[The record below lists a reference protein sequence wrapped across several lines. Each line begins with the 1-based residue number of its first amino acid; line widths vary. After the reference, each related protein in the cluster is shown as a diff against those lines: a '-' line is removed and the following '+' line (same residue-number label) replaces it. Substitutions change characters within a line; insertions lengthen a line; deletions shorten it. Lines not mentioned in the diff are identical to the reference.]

1 MAENKH
7 KYLRNTLI
15 ISVCSFLSQI
25 LGLLR
30 TTLLS
35 SFYGATQSEGLS
47 DCYAAAF
54 KLPDIIY
61 TLVVSG
67 ILSIVLIPYFITK
80 IKSSDEN
87 DLTEINRSC
96 AGFVNFFFL
105 LISVCLIV
113 GCIFAPQ
120 IVSKWLL
127 VGWTDETKIA
137 LTVRMTRIIFIQ
149 VLFITLSGV
158 FGSYLNALEKFTAY
172 SFAMLSYNV
181 GIIAGIVFLAPY
193 IGIEG
198 AAWGVAA
205 GGFLHFIIQL
215 CGSIKVGF
223 RYSFV
228 LPKPDKELGD
238 LLINA
243 IPRVV
248 TLGSTQAV
256 RFFLVSIGSFIFSG
270 AIFIFDNV
278 ENIAMVPYGL
288 VAISISTTAFPIFI
302 KYYQNN
308 DYDGM
313 FVSLFE
319 KMRILFY
326 FILPMSV
333 LLIILRQETVDILMG
348 YKNFS
353 AEDITYT
360 ADALFWLMF
369 SMPFFSATLVLVKFY
384 YAIRKSFLPMI
395 IALVTAAL
403 AIGLSYWLAPQIQIC
418 GLSIGRGAGY
428 IVQYI
433 LLLVFLIPIFRG
445 RASFSA
451 PVRTILRDTIVL
463 FIISAILLILGMV
476 MQHFMTFPIA
486 PKLASLLR
494 LFIIGIMISGL
505 YFAVTYLCRIPDA
518 RDVIGMVK
526 RKLGRG

>member
-7 KYLRNTLI
+7 KYLKNTLI
-15 ISVCSFLSQI
+15 ISICSFLSQI

-35 SFYGATQSEGLS
+35 SLYGATQSEGLS

-105 LISVCLIV
+105 LISFCLV
-113 GCIFAPQ
+113 LGYIFAPQ
-120 IVSKWLL
+120 IVEKWLL
-127 VGWTDETKIA
+127 TGWTDADKIA

-158 FGSYLNALEKFTAY
+158 FGSYLNALEKFAAY
-172 SFAMLSYNV
+172 SFAMLSYNI
-181 GIIAGIVFLAPY
+181 GIIAGIVLLAPY

-205 GGFLHFIIQL
+205 GGFLHFVIQL
-215 CGSIKVGF
+215 CGSAKVGF

-228 LPKPDKELGD
+228 MPKPDRELGD
-238 LLINA
+238 LLLNA
-243 IPRVV
+243 VPRIV

-278 ENIAMVPYGL
+278 ENIAMVPSGL

-308 DYDGM
+308 DYDGL

-326 FILPMSV
+326 FILPMSI
-333 LLIILRQETVDILMG
+333 LLIILRHETVDILMG

-360 ADALFWLMF
+360 SDALFWLMF
-369 SMPFFSATLVLVKFY
+369 SLPFFSCTLVLVKFY

-395 IALVTAAL
+395 IALLTAAL
-403 AIGLSYWLAPQIQIC
+403 AIGISYILAPKIQIC
-418 GLSIGRGAGY
+418 GLAIGRGLGY
-428 IVQYI
+428 IAQYI
-433 LLLVFLIPIFRG
+433 LLVIFVFPIFRD
-445 RASFSA
+445 RAK
-451 PVRTILRDTIVL
+451 
-463 FIISAILLILGMV
+463 ISPAL
-476 MQHFMTFPIA
+476 TA
-486 PKLASLLR
+486 
-494 LFIIGIMISGL
+494 
-505 YFAVTYLCRIPDA
+505 
-518 RDVIGMVK
+518 
-526 RKLGRG
+526 

>member
-1 MAENKH
+1 
-7 KYLRNTLI
+7 
-15 ISVCSFLSQI
+15 
-25 LGLLR
+25 
-30 TTLLS
+30 
-35 SFYGATQSEGLS
+35 
-47 DCYAAAF
+47 
-54 KLPDIIY
+54 
-61 TLVVSG
+61 
-67 ILSIVLIPYFITK
+67 
-80 IKSSDEN
+80 
-87 DLTEINRSC
+87 
-96 AGFVNFFFL
+96 
-105 LISVCLIV
+105 
-113 GCIFAPQ
+113 
-120 IVSKWLL
+120 
-127 VGWTDETKIA
+127 
-137 LTVRMTRIIFIQ
+137 
-149 VLFITLSGV
+149 
-158 FGSYLNALEKFTAY
+158 
-172 SFAMLSYNV
+172 
-181 GIIAGIVFLAPY
+181 
-193 IGIEG
+193 
-198 AAWGVAA
+198 
-205 GGFLHFIIQL
+205 
-215 CGSIKVGF
+215 
-223 RYSFV
+223 
-228 LPKPDKELGD
+228 
-238 LLINA
+238 LINA

-302 KYYQNN
+302 KYYQND
-308 DYDGM
+308 DYSGM

-333 LLIILRQETVDILMG
+333 LLIILRHETVDILMG

-353 AEDITYT
+353 AEDITST

-395 IALVTAAL
+395 IALVTAAI

-463 FIISAILLILGMV
+463 FIISAILLIFGMV

-494 LFIIGIMISGL
+494 LFIIGIVISGL